1 MTSGTRS
8 LPSAPGWRRER
19 SRFGKVERGLCD
31 CGDEEKRE
39 TRDSDL
45 RLKDWE
51 NLWIM
56 SFASAGK
63 EAVERTSIADRDEE
77 VVVNVE

>member
-1 MTSGTRS
+1 M
-8 LPSAPGWRRER
+8 
-19 SRFGKVERGLCD
+19 GLCSS
-31 CGDEEKRE
+31 GDEEKRE

-56 SFASAGK
+56 SFDSAGK
-63 EAVERTSIADRDEE
+63 EAAERTSVADRAE
-77 VVVNVE
+77 VAVNVD